1 MKGTVTGI
9 FVLCAA
15 VLLAQ
20 PAGAAKKYKEAEV
33 ANGATISGK
42 VTLADAKAKTQ
53 DFTIA
58 KNPEVCG
65 TGTRSVEWVRTN
77 GGALLDAVVYLEEVS
92 AGKPFADGARKVV
105 MEQKGCRFLPYL
117 QVMANGGELEVVNAD
132 PVAHNIHAYELIGRA
147 RKDLFNFQQPQKG
160 HTKTEK
166 IRVRRGN
173 IVQLQCDIHDF
184 MRGWIVV
191 PQNPFG
197 TVAKAGTFSIEGIP
211 AGDRKIK
218 AFHPVLGV
226 LEKKVT
232 LKDGATE
239 TVNFEFKSK

>member
-9 FVLCAA
+9 FALCAA

-20 PAGAAKKYKEAEV
+20 PAGAAKKYKEVEV

-132 PVAHNIHAYELIGRA
+132 PVAHNVHAYELIKRA
-147 RKDLFNFQQPQKG
+147 RRTVVNVSQPSKDDVF
-160 HTKTEK
+160 TKK
-166 IRVRRGN
+166 IRLRRG
-173 IVQLQCDIHDF
+173 VAMKVECDQHDF
-184 MRGWIVV
+184 MHAWVFVARNPYYALVGDDGGFTITGVPPGKYVV
-191 PQNPFG
+191 KSWHG
-197 TVAKAGTFSIEGIP
+197 RLGEKETTVEVAAGGAAEANFSY
-211 AGDRKIK
+211 
-218 AFHPVLGV
+218 
-226 LEKKVT
+226 
-232 LKDGATE
+232 
-239 TVNFEFKSK
+239 